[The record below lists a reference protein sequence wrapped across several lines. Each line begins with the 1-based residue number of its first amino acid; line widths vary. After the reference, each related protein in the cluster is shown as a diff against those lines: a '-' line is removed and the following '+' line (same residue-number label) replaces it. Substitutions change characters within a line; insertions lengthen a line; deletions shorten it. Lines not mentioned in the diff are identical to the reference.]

1 MLQSCYKM
9 LPHWKEAA
17 VPQNLRSSMPL
28 FLHQMKFLA
37 LLFSLS
43 LAAASPTAD
52 NSILDKR
59 RFGTSFLTKLHL
71 PNKGSNGKPTSFFAA
86 TRPETGAAKKLI
98 SSWKRAEKKW
108 QDANFALIRKKENA
122 KAGKVFTQ
130 EEIQVKHL
138 EDIAISLDPWAQIK
152 TLTNQADSMRLQAKN
167 LDKKFQELLNQRA
180 NVPDKSLG
188 SQQLETAQLMA
199 KKLRMEANKKILI
212 AKELKRLDDIEQEK
226 LLGMIQ

>member
-1 MLQSCYKM
+1 M
-9 LPHWKEAA
+9 
-17 VPQNLRSSMPL
+17 
-28 FLHQMKFLA
+28 
-37 LLFSLS
+37 
-43 LAAASPTAD
+43 
-52 NSILDKR
+52 
-59 RFGTSFLTKLHL
+59 
-71 PNKGSNGKPTSFFAA
+71 PNKVSNGKPTSYFSNGKPPTSYFSA
-86 TRPETGAAKKLI
+86 TRAETGAAKKLI

-108 QDANFALIRKKENA
+108 QDADLALIRKKENA

-138 EDIAISLDPWAQIK
+138 QDITMSLDPWAQIK

-167 LDKKFQELLNQRA
+167 LDKKIQELLNHKA
-180 NVPDKSLG
+180 NVPENSLG

-226 LLGMIQ
+226 LLRMIQ